1 MKMAKKSKKSLMEL
15 LHEEEENKTLFNEAE
30 AEGNNDKESENAPT
44 DTGVFGNV
52 KDAESERTGLPE
64 TGSEQTDDPVKASDE
79 ILQTLSDYKSEL
91 PADLLTGGPE
101 FEAKPRKRGRRS
113 KAEIEKE
120 KAEQAAAIVVP
131 PELFVF
137 VCDNGTAHAFA
148 LIDKLIT
155 KKGKPTIQ
163 PEQIALRE
171 GQAEKLYPV
180 AQKCIEAMKLSDDP
194 VRAFFGSLLAIQFT
208 NYLMIKST
216 MK

>member
-1 MKMAKKSKKSLMEL
+1 MAKKSKKPLMEV
-15 LHEEEENKTLFNEAE
+15 LHEEEENKTLFNEAK
-30 AEGNNDKESENAPT
+30 AEGNNDKESENAQT
-44 DTGVFGNV
+44 DTSVSGDV
-52 KDAESERTGLPE
+52 KDAEYGPIVRDEPE
-64 TGSEQTDDPVKASDE
+64 QSADPVKASDE
-79 ILQTLSDYKSEL
+79 ILATLNDYKSEL

-101 FEAKPRKRGRRS
+101 FDAKPRKRGRRS

-120 KAEQAAAIVVP
+120 KAEREAAIVVP

-155 KKGKPTIQ
+155 KKGRPTIQ

-194 VRAFFGSLLAIQFT
+194 IRAFFGSLLAIQFT
-208 NYLMIKST
+208 NYLIIKST
-216 MK
+216 IK

>member
-1 MKMAKKSKKSLMEL
+1 MAKKSKKSLMEV
-15 LHEEEENKTLFNEAE
+15 LHEEEESKSLFNEAE
-30 AEGNNDKESENAPT
+30 AAGNNDKESESAQT
-44 DTGVFGNV
+44 DTGVSGDV
-52 KDAESERTGLPE
+52 KDVEP
-64 TGSEQTDDPVKASDE
+64 EQTADPVKASDE
-79 ILQTLSDYKSEL
+79 ILATLNDYKSEL

-101 FEAKPRKRGRRS
+101 FEAKPRKRGRRT
-113 KAEIEKE
+113 KAEIERE

-194 VRAFFGSLLAIQFT
+194 IRAFFGSLLAIQFT

>member
-1 MKMAKKSKKSLMEL
+1 MAKKSKKPLMEI
-15 LHEEEENKTLFNEAE
+15 LHEEEENKTLSTEAQ
-30 AEGNNDKESENAPT
+30 AEGNNDKESENAQT
-44 DTGVFGNV
+44 DTGIFGNV
-52 KDAESERTGLPE
+52 KDVESGQTGLPE
-64 TGSEQTDDPVKASDE
+64 PGSEQTDDPVKASNE
-79 ILQTLSDYKSEL
+79 ILETLNEYKSEL
-91 PADLLTGGPE
+91 PAELVTETEGPE
-101 FEAKPRKRGRRS
+101 LPTKRRKRGRRS
-113 KAEIEKE
+113 KAEIERE
-120 KAEQAAAIVVP
+120 KAEQEAAIVVP

>member
-30 AEGNNDKESENAPT
+30 ANGNNGKESESAQT
-44 DTGVFGNV
+44 DTGVSGDV
-52 KDAESERTGLPE
+52 KDAEYGGLPE

-120 KAEQAAAIVVP
+120 KAEQASAIVVP

-137 VCDNGTAHAFA
+137 VCDHGTAHAFA

-194 VRAFFGSLLAIQFT
+194 IRAFFGSLLAIQFT

-216 MK
+216 IK

>member
-1 MKMAKKSKKSLMEL
+1 MAKKSKKPLMEI
-15 LHEEEENKTLFNEAE
+15 LHEEEENKTLSTEAE
-30 AEGNNDKESENAPT
+30 AEGNNDKESENAQT
-44 DTGVFGNV
+44 DTGVSGNV
-52 KDAESERTGLPE
+52 KDVEPEQTGLPE
-64 TGSEQTDDPVKASDE
+64 PGSEQTDDPVKASEE
-79 ILQTLSDYKSEL
+79 ILATLNDYKSEL
-91 PADLLTGGPE
+91 PAELLTEGPE
-101 FEAKPRKRGRRS
+101 LPPKRRKRGRRS
-113 KAEIEKE
+113 KAEIERE
-120 KAEQAAAIVVP
+120 KAEQEAAIVVP

-194 VRAFFGSLLAIQFT
+194 IRAFFGSLLAIQFT

>member
-1 MKMAKKSKKSLMEL
+1 MAKKSKKTLMEV
-15 LHEEEENKTLFNEAE
+15 LHEAEENETLSTKAE
-30 AEGNNDKESENAPT
+30 AEGNNDKESESAQT
-44 DTGVFGNV
+44 DTGVPGNV
-52 KDAESERTGLPE
+52 KDAEYGPFVRDEP
-64 TGSEQTDDPVKASDE
+64 EQTDDPVKASNE
-79 ILQTLSDYKSEL
+79 ILETLNEYKSEL
-91 PADLLTGGPE
+91 PAELLTEGPE
-101 FEAKPRKRGRRS
+101 LELPPKRRKRGRRS
-113 KAEIEKE
+113 KAEIERE
-120 KAEQAAAIVVP
+120 KAEQEAAIVVP

-194 VRAFFGSLLAIQFT
+194 IRAFFGSLLAIQFT